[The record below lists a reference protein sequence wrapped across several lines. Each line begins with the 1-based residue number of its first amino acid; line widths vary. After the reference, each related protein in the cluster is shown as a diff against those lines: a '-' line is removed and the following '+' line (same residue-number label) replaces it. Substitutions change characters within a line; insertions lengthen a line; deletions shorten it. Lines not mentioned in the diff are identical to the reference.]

1 MSVSGNGVIML
12 KLVCLEMVHTLNKT
26 QFVWENGLI
35 GGLEHEFYFSIGNFI
50 IPTDELHHFSEG

>member
-35 GGLEHEFYFSIGNFI
+35 GGFEHEFYDFAFSW
-50 IPTDELHHFSEG
+50 ECHHPS